1 MWVRYVKC
9 GFFKKGHR
17 TPGDLLL
24 LSLSGFLRLVSVN
37 VVGCKAL

>member
-9 GFFKKGHR
+9 GFFKKRHR

-24 LSLSGFLRLVSVN
+24 LGFIKKNHLYGFYGVFCS
-37 VVGCKAL
+37 